1 MPVSRQSGPMS
12 GPAFDEDAEG
22 TRRLEK
28 TVAAPVE
35 VIAPKVTDRGG
46 AEATGGRSSIGT

>member
-1 MPVSRQSGPMS
+1 MS